1 MYQRLLLD
9 GHDNSADL
17 SMNGTGVLHK
27 NNRTQVFYLIH
38 DHDNGYCPR
47 DIFIMYGLKLDQYKI
62 TQRKHDI
69 APYIFSVL
77 TPFNLVLLSEWV
89 NIALR
94 RFLYIHGN
102 IARERSPK
110 S

>member
-9 GHDNSADL
+9 GHDYSADL
-17 SMNGTGVLHK
+17 SMNGTGVLQK
-27 NNRTQVFYLIH
+27 YNSSPFFYLIH
-38 DHDNGYCPR
+38 DHDNVHCPR
-47 DIFIMYGLKLDQYKI
+47 DIFITYEIKLDQYKI
-62 TQRKHDI
+62 TQKMHDI

-77 TPFNLVLLSEWV
+77 THFNLVLLSELV

-94 RFLYIHGN
+94 RFLPIHDN